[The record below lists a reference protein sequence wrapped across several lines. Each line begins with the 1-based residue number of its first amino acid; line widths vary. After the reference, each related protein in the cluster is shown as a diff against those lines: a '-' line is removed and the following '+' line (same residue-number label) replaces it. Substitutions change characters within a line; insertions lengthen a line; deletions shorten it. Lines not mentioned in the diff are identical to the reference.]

1 MEIYYAKSPEDALR
15 RMTDKLIKIM
25 QSKPGLVPFNL
36 ALSGGSTAQRIFAL
50 WQEEYKQQI
59 DWNRIRF
66 YWVDERCVS
75 PEDDESNFKHADQQL
90 FRPIQVPSP
99 RTHLYRIF
107 RRKRPVYGGK
117 SLFGAYKSA
126 TP

>member
-50 WQEEYKQQI
+50 
-59 DWNRIRF
+59 
-66 YWVDERCVS
+66 
-75 PEDDESNFKHADQQL
+75 
-90 FRPIQVPSP
+90 
-99 RTHLYRIF
+99 
-107 RRKRPVYGGK
+107 
-117 SLFGAYKSA
+117 
-126 TP
+126 

>member
-1 MEIYYAKSPEDALR
+1 MEIYYAKSSEDALR
-15 RMTDKLIKIM
+15 KMTDKLIKIM
-25 QSKPGLVPFNL
+25 QSKPSLVPFNL
-36 ALSGGSTAQRIFAL
+36 ALSGGCTARRIFAL

-75 PEDDESNFKHADQQL
+75 PEDDETIRNTSDAYLPYFW
-90 FRPIQVPSP
+90 
-99 RTHLYRIF
+99 
-107 RRKRPVYGGK
+107 RKRPVYGGK
-117 SLFGAYKSA
+117 SLFGTYKSA